1 MTQLAEHAAM
11 EARRQQRYAA
21 RLATLIQVEEDKIDM
36 YADVLRRVRLRVEG
50 IQGIQDFR
58 FRVNW

>member
-11 EARRQQRYAA
+11 EARRQQVYAA